1 MDVIKEQLEAM
12 LRQHL
17 KNESKLTEVK
27 LKEEEYQT
35 RLDYAGLV
43 HEEEEDE
50 IIENMQLAGQGYDSI
65 HSNTNKISDKVSST
79 ALNYEK
85 ELIHINKEDRT
96 YLENKIQECKSEED
110 RLNKAIVRI
119 ENVLQPLSVE
129 EKFVIKQ
136 FYFYKAKW
144 DYIEKE
150 YFNEFEKHKTIKQL
164 QTYRDTALETML
176 DILN

>member
-1 MDVIKEQLEAM
+1 MDIIKEQLEAM
-12 LRQHL
+12 LKQHL
-17 KNESKLTEVK
+17 KNESKLTEIK
-27 LKEEEYQT
+27 LKKEEYQT
-35 RLDYAGLV
+35 RLEYAGLV
-43 HEEEEDE
+43 YKEDENE

-85 ELIHINKEDRT
+85 EINHINKEDRD
-96 YLENKIQECKSEED
+96 YLERKIRECENEED

-164 QTYRDTALETML
+164 QSYRDTALETML
-176 DILN
+176 EILN